1 MYFLQEL
8 SLPILIT
15 ASLQYL
21 LSCFP
26 LVFLEGCCTTLSSEE
41 MLMTFFHL
49 ASTIW
54 GASMS
59 SKRAVSSA
67 KTLSQ
72 SYFKYFTYF
81 HLFSSSTSLY
91 FSALGLIDFLCF
103 LHSLLNTASFS
114 CLFHAGLELL
124 LLFMLLLYLLVLLFK
139 HFCISL
145 GNVRRWGRRHDN
157 IKKSKIFF
165 LFMYC

>member
-72 SYFKYFTYF
+72 NYFKYFTHF

-91 FSALGLIDFLCF
+91 FSASSCTLALLTFFAFCIACLIQQV
-103 LHSLLNTASFS
+103 SAASFMQAWSFCSSS
-114 CLFHAGLELL
+114 CCC
-124 LLFMLLLYLLVLLFK
+124 Y
-139 HFCISL
+139 ISQCCC
-145 GNVRRWGRRHDN
+145 
-157 IKKSKIFF
+157 SSIFASVWE
-165 LFMYC
+165 MSEDEGEYMII